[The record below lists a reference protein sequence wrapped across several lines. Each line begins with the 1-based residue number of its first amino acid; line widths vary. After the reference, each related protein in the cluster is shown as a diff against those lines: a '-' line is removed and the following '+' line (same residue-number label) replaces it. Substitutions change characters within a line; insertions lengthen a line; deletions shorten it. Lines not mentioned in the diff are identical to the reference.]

1 MSEPTLDEARQL
13 LNESRAKI
21 DSVDRKIVDLLNDRT
36 RMVEDIG
43 RAKISLGIPIK
54 EEKREES
61 VYRNVLHHN
70 KGPIPD
76 DALKRVFEQI
86 MQEMRELQGMRRKAS
101 PSE

>member
-43 RAKISLGIPIK
+43 RSKIARHLP
-54 EEKREES
+54 
-61 VYRNVLHHN
+61 
-70 KGPIPD
+70 
-76 DALKRVFEQI
+76 
-86 MQEMRELQGMRRKAS
+86 
-101 PSE
+101 